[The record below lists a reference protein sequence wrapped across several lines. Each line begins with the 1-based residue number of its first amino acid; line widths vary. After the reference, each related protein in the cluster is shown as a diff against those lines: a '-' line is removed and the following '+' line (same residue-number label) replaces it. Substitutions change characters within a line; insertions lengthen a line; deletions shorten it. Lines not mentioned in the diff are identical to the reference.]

1 VKSVCIMSVASTKD
15 TSLLSLRP
23 ECIITSRVNFIF
35 QYYIVLVLAFF
46 KVDSVSVIRQYQFH
60 QTVSVSSDSISVIR
74 QYQCH
79 QTISVSSDS
88 NSIIRYL
95 EIHFYFGVECVCVWK
110 QYSSWLQISM
120 TSDLIT
126 SCVLRYILLPKLRHI
141 LRIQVY
147 KECPKFHRNYKM
159 GSL

>member
-1 VKSVCIMSVASTKD
+1 M
-15 TSLLSLRP
+15 
-23 ECIITSRVNFIF
+23 
-35 QYYIVLVLAFF
+35 
-46 KVDSVSVIRQYQFH
+46 
-60 QTVSVSSDSISVIR
+60 SVSSDSISFIR

-159 GSL
+159 GSLWKHIIENQKIKGKFFSINYRYVRGSLCQVIYLLWG